1 MAGGENELLS
11 VAGVLVFRF
20 PGRPEVAAAAAAAAG
35 DVLCL
40 FRLSSIVGGSLHP
53 ALTLRDWLDE
63 MLSRRRFSR

>member
-1 MAGGENELLS
+1 MTGGENELPS
-11 VAGVLVFRF
+11 VAAVLVFLL
-20 PGRPEVAAAAAAAAG
+20 PGRPGVAAVAAAG

-40 FRLSSIVGGSLHP
+40 FRLSSIVGGSLRP